1 MPFTGVASNEL
12 LSISGVQESV
22 AAALIELHPKELT
35 LLSWLDMGDDPA
47 ISTKHEW
54 WDDYALP
61 NAIITS
67 TAIAS
72 TAGTDISIAINGKGL
87 ALTIGTV
94 LHNRSANPEYY
105 QVKSIVGADSIT
117 LSRGYGG
124 SVAAGSGSLAVGG
137 TLWIT
142 AAAGVEGDDH
152 NGRGT
157 RQLGD
162 RRANTVGLF
171 HIPLAVSGTNQSLAG
186 FNGRNALD
194 TQRRKGLEQA
204 MYSLEVEV
212 TRGVL
217 NAANSLA
224 SATTTRTMKG
234 LKEWITGA
242 AGAIN
247 STVAVA
253 SFTANAHVYIG
264 DAWANIINAGAS
276 PDSESWGFVA
286 GRDAFRYISNM
297 NDSKIEDVSAVEG
310 FKRVVRTYEGPFG
323 KANVFYSRAL
333 DADEMLMVPRERVKV
348 KNLQGRSF
356 NILPIGRQG
365 DNEKEL
371 IVGEY
376 TVEVYHPA
384 AMARIR
390 VSG

>member
-12 LSISGVQESV
+12 LTISGVQEDV

-35 LLSWLDMGDDPA
+35 LLGWLGDADDPA
-47 ISTKHEW
+47 TSTKHEW

-61 NAIITS
+61 NSVITS

-72 TAGTDISIAINGKGL
+72 TTGGDISIAINGKGL

-117 LSRGYGG
+117 LARGYGG
-124 SVAAGSGSLAVGG
+124 AVAAGSGSLAVGG

-157 RQLGD
+157 RLLGD

-171 HIPLAVSGTNQSLAG
+171 HIPIAVSGTNQALAG
-186 FNGRNALD
+186 FGRNMLD
-194 TQRRKGLEQA
+194 TQRRKVLEQA
-204 MYSLEVEV
+204 LYSLEVEV

-242 AGAIN
+242 TGAIN
-247 STVAVA
+247 STVTVA
-253 SFTANAHVYIG
+253 SFTANAHVYLG
-264 DAWANIINAGAS
+264 DAWENIVSAGAS
-276 PDSESWGFVA
+276 PETEDWGIIA
-286 GRDAFRYISNM
+286 GRTNFRLISNM
-297 NDSKIEDVSAVEG
+297 NDSKIEDVSATEG

-323 KANVFYSRAL
+323 KANVFFSRAL
-333 DADEMLMVPRERVKV
+333 DADELLLVPKQRVKV

-356 NILPIGRQG
+356 TVLPIGRQG

-371 IVGEY
+371 IAGEY

>member
-12 LSISGVQESV
+12 LTISGVQEDV

-35 LLSWLDMGDDPA
+35 LLGWLGDADDPA
-47 ISTKHEW
+47 TSTKHEW

-61 NAIITS
+61 NSVITS

-72 TAGTDISIAINGKGL
+72 TTGGDISIAINGKGL

-117 LSRGYGG
+117 LARGYGG
-124 SVAAGSGSLAVGG
+124 AVAAGSGSLAVGG

-157 RQLGD
+157 RLLGD

-171 HIPLAVSGTNQSLAG
+171 HIPIAVSGTNQALAG
-186 FNGRNALD
+186 FGRNMLD
-194 TQRRKGLEQA
+194 TQRRKALEQA
-204 MYSLEVEV
+204 LYSLEVEV

-242 AGAIN
+242 TGAIN
-247 STVAVA
+247 STVTVA
-253 SFTANAHVYIG
+253 SFTANAHVYLG
-264 DAWANIINAGAS
+264 DAWENIVSAGAS
-276 PDSESWGFVA
+276 PETEDWGIIA
-286 GRDAFRYISNM
+286 GRTNFRLISNM
-297 NDSKIEDVSAVEG
+297 NDSKIEDVSATEG

-323 KANVFYSRAL
+323 KANVFFSRAL
-333 DADEMLMVPRERVKV
+333 DADELLLVPKQRVKV

-356 NILPIGRQG
+356 TVLPIGRQG

-371 IVGEY
+371 IAGEY

>member
-12 LSISGVQESV
+12 LTISGVQESV

-35 LLSWLDMGDDPA
+35 LLGWLGDADESA

-61 NAIITS
+61 NSIITS

-72 TAGTDISIAINGKGL
+72 TAGADISIAINGKGL

-124 SVAAGSGSLAVGG
+124 AVAAGSGSLAVGG

-171 HIPLAVSGTNQSLAG
+171 HIPIAISGTNAALMG
-186 FNGRNALD
+186 FNGRNGLD

-204 MYSLEVEV
+204 FFSLEVEV

-242 AGAIN
+242 TGAIN
-247 STVAVA
+247 STVTVA
-253 SFTANAHVYIG
+253 SFTANAHTYIG
-264 DAWANIINAGAS
+264 DAWGNIINAGAS
-276 PDSESWGFVA
+276 PDSESWGFLA
-286 GRDAFRYISNM
+286 GRDVFRNISNM

-371 IVGEY
+371 IAGEY